1 MNDIGTQLNTVI
13 DNLANKLG
21 VAADKVW
28 PMLIRQAHVDGAK
41 YIIGF
46 IVFGIIAAILWAI
59 GIHAWRDGNEEVC
72 GWCIA
77 GAFVITFFW
86 LGVLVFGGWVTAVWN
101 PEYYALTKVL
111 EMLPTTAQ

>member
-28 PMLIRQAHVDGAK
+28 PMLIRQAHIDGAK

-46 IVFGIIAAILWAI
+46 IVFGIIAAVLWAV
-59 GIHAWRDGNEEVC
+59 GIHAWRDDNEYEG
-72 GWCIA
+72 GWCLGIA
-77 GAFVITFFW
+77 LSISVVWALMLV
-86 LGVLVFGGWVTAVWN
+86 LGNWPQAVWN
-101 PEYYALTKVL
+101 PEYYALQKVL
-111 EMLPTTAQ
+111 GMLPR